1 MELPRGIDPRLLHK
15 PLPSIEHPNHDIAD
29 GNYFEGAEDDT
40 VPTPPQTPED
50 SKSSPTTSYDQESSH
65 STESDDRTE
74 QTRRSKRER
83 PTSDLALGVAKRP
96 KLSDGIP
103 DEVWDRPSLH
113 RRLNF
118 ARAKIMHCQST
129 AATRSS
135 LAFWKS
141 THFLLVTSTP
151 SSWIPQPFVR
161 FQTSTFQFAFI
172 QCNTD
177 CPSLK

>member
-103 DEVWDRPSLH
+103 DEVWDRSSLH
-113 RRLNF
+113 PTSEF
-118 ARAKIMHCQST
+118 CQSKNNALPIYRGDPQQPGVLEKHPLSFSDVDALKLDS
-129 AATRSS
+129 AA
-135 LAFWKS
+135 
-141 THFLLVTSTP
+141 VC
-151 SSWIPQPFVR
+151 
-161 FQTSTFQFAFI
+161 TFPNINISICIHSVQY
-172 QCNTD
+172 
-177 CPSLK
+177 